1 VAFRQLIAM
10 PGRLLYYLRSKK
22 HPEARMR
29 SIAKVVLLCAAV
41 LIVPAKASA
50 GERPIVA
57 VFDMEDRGSGLDKEV
72 LANLTDYLASLL
84 AEGGY
89 QVIPRDQ
96 IRERL
101 TGEQK
106 ESYKACYDQACQ
118 IELGREL
125 AAQKVLATQI
135 LKIGKTCQV
144 TSNLYDLKRTATE
157 LAANASAECDVDSL
171 LGAVRTVAAKLSG
184 QLTGKIYEE
193 TRREEE
199 KQAAEQEAARKAA
212 EEAAERARAAK
223 ARAQAKAKAEADRKA
238 AERRKK
244 ERIEAEKRRIREAE
258 AARKKKLEDR
268 RKSRLRP
275 LALDDMRASN
285 KLDLRFAWL
294 PGEEYNGFAFLFLA
308 DLAEGGSAS
317 DILAFTAEM
326 AMSFHDPKE
335 ADSENRIGNIGA
347 KIKYLHCIGT
357 DWSFC
362 FGTSTS
368 VSLGAI
374 EDFESADDP
383 DKRAAHVAA
392 QKVGRT
398 AFQNPS
404 LYTGDQLAFR
414 PLGILTLAGKE
425 FFSQLQLG
433 GILWAPIQNMD
444 DWEAVGFSLIYGA
457 AVGYQVFDWF
467 APIVEFNGNSP
478 LAGKLVPIESPE
490 EETSLF
496 INAGFVLDFDDICA
510 AIRLTLPL
518 TDDAQLDTDVQL
530 GLAVSGNI

>member
-1 VAFRQLIAM
+1 M
-10 PGRLLYYLRSKK
+10 PGLLLYYRRSIR
-22 HPEARMR
+22 HPEAKMR
-29 SIAKVVLLCAAV
+29 GIATVILLSVVVLTVAD
-41 LIVPAKASA
+41 KASA

-101 TGEQK
+101 TGKQK
-106 ESYKACYDQACQ
+106 ESYKTCYDQSCQ

-144 TSNLYDLKRTATE
+144 TSNMYDLKKTATE
-157 LAANASAECDVDSL
+157 LAANASSSCDVDSL

-199 KQAAEQEAARKAA
+199 KQAADREAARKAA
-212 EEAAERARAAK
+212 DEAAARARAAK

-238 AERRKK
+238 AARRKQ
-244 ERIEAEKRRIREAE
+244 ERIEAEKRRIKEAE
-258 AARKKKLEDR
+258 KAHKKKLADR

-275 LALDDMRASN
+275 LTLDDMRGVN
-285 KLDLRFAWL
+285 KLDLPATWL
-294 PGEEYNGFAFLFLA
+294 PGEDYNGFGILFRA
-308 DLAEGGSAS
+308 EMAEGGSAS
-317 DILAFTAEM
+317 DIMNLAVSLP
-326 AMSFHDPKE
+326 MSFHDPKE
-335 ADSENRIGNIGA
+335 ADSENRIGSLGA
-347 KIKYLHCIGT
+347 NFKYLHCIGT

-368 VSLGAI
+368 VSAGFI
-374 EDFESADDP
+374 EDFESTEDP

-398 AFQNPS
+398 SFQDPS
-404 LYTGDQLAFR
+404 HYMGDQLAFR
-414 PLGILTLAGKE
+414 PLGVLTLAGKE

-433 GILWAPIQNMD
+433 GLLYAPIQNMD
-444 DWEAVGFSLIYGA
+444 NWESVGFSLMYGLA
-457 AVGYQVFDWF
+457 AGYQVTDWF
-467 APIVEFNGNSP
+467 VPIVEFNGNSP
-478 LAGKLVPIESPE
+478 LAGKPVPVEFPE
-490 EETSLF
+490 EKTALF
-496 INAGFVLDFDDICA
+496 INIGFAFDFGDGCA
-510 AIRLTLPL
+510 AVRLTLPL
-518 TDDAQLDTDVQL
+518 TEDAQLGTDIQL
-530 GLAVSGNI
+530 GIALTANL

>member
-1 VAFRQLIAM
+1 M
-10 PGRLLYYLRSKK
+10 PVLLLYHRRSVK

-29 SIAKVVLLCAAV
+29 GFATLVLLSVAV
-41 LIVPAKASA
+41 LTFPCVASA

-157 LAANASAECDVDSL
+157 LAANASADCDVDSL

-199 KQAAEQEAARKAA
+199 KQAAEQEAARQAA

-223 ARAQAKAKAEADRKA
+223 ARAQAKAQAEADRQA
-238 AERRKK
+238 AERR
-244 ERIEAEKRRIREAE
+244 ERERVEAEKRRIQEAE
-258 AARKKKLEDR
+258 EARKKKLEDR

-275 LALDDMRASN
+275 LALDDLRASN
-285 KLDLRFAWL
+285 KLDLGFAWL
-294 PGEEYNGFAFLFLA
+294 PAEEYNGFAFLFLA

-317 DILAFTAEM
+317 DLLAFTAEM
-326 AMSFHDPKE
+326 AVSFHDPKE

-347 KIKYLHCIGT
+347 KVKYLHCIGD

-368 VSLGAI
+368 VSFGAI
-374 EDFESADDP
+374 EDFESAEGP
-383 DKRAAHVAA
+383 EKRAAHVAA
-392 QKVGRT
+392 QKVGRV

-414 PLGILTLAGKE
+414 PLGVLTLAGKE
-425 FFSQLQLG
+425 LFSQLQLG
-433 GILWAPIQNMD
+433 GMLWAPIQNME
-444 DWEAVGFSLIYGA
+444 DWEAVGFSLMYGA
-457 AVGYQVFDWF
+457 AVGYQVIDWLI
-467 APIVEFNGNSP
+467 PMVEFNGNTP
-478 LAGKLVPIESPE
+478 LAGKLVPNEFPE

-496 INAGFVLDFDDICA
+496 VNAGFILDFDDITA
-510 AIRLTLPL
+510 VIRLTIPL
-518 TDDAQLDTDVQL
+518 TDDARLDTDVQL
-530 GLAVSGNI
+530 GLAVAGNI